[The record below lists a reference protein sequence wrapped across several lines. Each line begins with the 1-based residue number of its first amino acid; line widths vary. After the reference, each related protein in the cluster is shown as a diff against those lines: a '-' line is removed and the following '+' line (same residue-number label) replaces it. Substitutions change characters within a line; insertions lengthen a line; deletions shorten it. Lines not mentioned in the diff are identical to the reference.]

1 MRRPRTTT
9 ARRAKEGAG
18 RTAGVLGALA
28 AAAALTLSL
37 SGSAYAA
44 EGLLVVNGQAYE
56 NPSGC
61 YAVDWFPTT
70 VANHTDAI
78 AEVHSGPNC
87 TGPVE
92 WLVYPGETYGTETAQ
107 SVFVL

>member
-1 MRRPRTTT
+1 MT
-9 ARRAKEGAG
+9 GAG
-18 RTAGVLGALA
+18 AAKASAGRAAKVLGAFA

-78 AEVHSGPNC
+78 AEVHSGPDC
-87 TGPVE
+87 SGPVE
-92 WLVYPGETYGTETAQ
+92 WLVYPGETYQTETAQ